1 MENFFDGIIMLRFG
15 ETKVAKEK
23 FYGGKKLMKSYVVN
37 ADSKANSK
45 LVETKTNSN
54 YLIGYLD
61 KVIIALVL
69 ILSKMSGYIK
79 TFKVKDVDKNKNNKL
94 MSFHIDFEKLL
105 RKYKTM
111 WSKIKDFK
119 NIELNVLP
127 DFDNRY
133 IKAKLI
139 TYGDKFYATF
149 VA

>member
-1 MENFFDGIIMLRFG
+1 MLRFG
-15 ETKVAKEK
+15 ETKVAKKK
-23 FYGGKKLMKSYVVN
+23 FYGGKKLIKSYVVN

-111 WSKIKDFK
+111 WTKIKDFK

>member
-1 MENFFDGIIMLRFG
+1 MLRFG

-23 FYGGKKLMKSYVVN
+23 FYGRKKLIKSYVVN

-79 TFKVKDVDKNKNNKL
+79 TFKVKDVDKNK
-94 MSFHIDFEKLL
+94 
-105 RKYKTM
+105 
-111 WSKIKDFK
+111 
-119 NIELNVLP
+119 
-127 DFDNRY
+127 
-133 IKAKLI
+133 
-139 TYGDKFYATF
+139 
-149 VA
+149 

>member
-1 MENFFDGIIMLRFG
+1 
-15 ETKVAKEK
+15 
-23 FYGGKKLMKSYVVN
+23 
-37 ADSKANSK
+37 
-45 LVETKTNSN
+45 
-54 YLIGYLD
+54 
-61 KVIIALVL
+61 
-69 ILSKMSGYIK
+69 
-79 TFKVKDVDKNKNNKL
+79 

-111 WSKIKDFK
+111 WTKIKDFK

-133 IKAKLI
+133 IKTKLI

>member
-1 MENFFDGIIMLRFG
+1 MVE
-15 ETKVAKEK
+15 
-23 FYGGKKLMKSYVVN
+23 KKLIKSYVVN

-111 WSKIKDFK
+111 WTKIKDFK